1 MLAPDSLSL
10 SLSQSLDEGSTE
22 ERKEEK
28 DSLLVKDL

>member
-1 MLAPDSLSL
+1 MLAPDSLCL
-10 SLSQSLDEGSTE
+10 SLSQSLGEGPIE